1 MEIYKPS
8 NVVPTSGYVWCLL
21 TALVTG
27 GVVGGTISLIGTFFY
42 LIILFPLGMGVLGA
56 GATQLAIKSGKV
68 RNPRSALV
76 FGVLTGASI
85 YGSMHL
91 IDYVRFQRQVAN
103 EFREFYAAELER
115 EIAQNERTE
124 EQVLRDATE
133 SLLLEQTGQTGFLGY
148 LKYFAQQGMSLSS
161 GGSGGL
167 PVGGV
172 FMWVYWGLEL
182 GVVLGISGLGGLGAA
197 REPFNEKKN
206 EWYGTPTRVG
216 NVPDEVSQQ
225 FIELL
230 DKDNYADAGKL
241 VTLSESISVPS
252 IEVYLHQAS
261 DDWMDDS
268 ILDLSNTSFGRNQE
282 IQRERFLLGS
292 LTRAQWQ
299 KFDRA
304 IER

>member
-1 MEIYKPS
+1 M
-8 NVVPTSGYVWCLL
+8 
-21 TALVTG
+21 
-27 GVVGGTISLIGTFFY
+27 
-42 LIILFPLGMGVLGA
+42 
-56 GATQLAIKSGKV
+56 
-68 RNPRSALV
+68 

-124 EQVLRDATE
+124 EQILRDATE

-148 LKYFAQQGMSLSS
+148 LKYSAQQGMSLSS

-172 FMWVYWGLEL
+172 FMWVYWALEL
-182 GVVLGISGLGGLGAA
+182 GVVFGISGLGGLGAA

-230 DKDNYADAGKL
+230 DKDNYEDAGKL